1 MTGPPGRM
9 GATGITGKGAL
20 VIFGSSGNLAT
31 TRIIPAAMRLR
42 RRGSMPGS
50 FLILGIDKEPLKGA
64 RQIPGFRFIRG
75 DFGSR
80 STFSALGKALA
91 VIAKGTEP
99 EVMYYLATR
108 PELFAGI
115 VSRLQKEGLC
125 RSKLGDVTVMVEK
138 PFGTDLGSAQVL
150 ESRLRAAFPQ
160 RNIFRVDHFL
170 GKSGTGQI
178 RRARDDS
185 PRLER
190 VWNRSFID
198 HVQIMADESL
208 DVGERGGFYD
218 SVGAVRD
225 MVQSHLFQLLCLVAM
240 EPPESAGPAEVARSK
255 ARVLRAMVMPSN
267 EEVVWGQYKGYNQSH
282 GVKEDTRTPTFVAL
296 KVTIDNA
303 RWMGVPFYLR
313 TGKALARTATEV
325 VVVFRDQATLPKE
338 AQVSLSSIRF
348 CIDPLARMIVEPKG
362 VGTVA
367 SWKGPRHKADEYETL
382 LLEAFNGSQA
392 SFVDA
397 GFNLIAWR
405 LLEPLLRGW
414 EKKTHPLEPAPYECG
429 TWGPSAADGLL
440 AAEGRSWRDGRRS
453 RRSC

>member
-1 MTGPPGRM
+1 MTRPPGRM
-9 GATGITGKGAL
+9 GGTGITGKGAL

-31 TRIIPAAMRLR
+31 TRIIPAALRLR
-42 RRGSMPGS
+42 RRGSVPGS
-50 FLILGIDKEPLKGA
+50 FLILGIDKEPPKGA
-64 RQIPGFRFIRG
+64 GQIPGFRFIRG

-80 STFSALGKALA
+80 STFSSLGKALA
-91 VIAKGTEP
+91 ATPKGTEP
-99 EVMYYLATR
+99 KVMFYLATR

-115 VSRLQKEGLC
+115 VSRLRKEGLS
-125 RSKLGDVTVMVEK
+125 RSRLRGVSVMVEK
-138 PFGTDLGSAQVL
+138 PFGVDLGSAQVL

-170 GKSGTGQI
+170 GKSGTEQI

-185 PRLER
+185 PRLEP
-190 VWNRSFID
+190 VWNHRFID

-208 DVGERGGFYD
+208 DVGERGSFYD

-240 EPPESAGPAEVARSK
+240 EPPESGGPAEVARSK
-255 ARVLRAMVMPSN
+255 ARVLRAMAMPGN
-267 EEVVWGQYKGYNQSH
+267 EEVVWGQYRGYGRAH
-282 GVKEDTRTPTFVAL
+282 GVREDTRTPTFAAL
-296 KVTIDNA
+296 KVTVDNA
-303 RWMGVPFYLR
+303 RWTGVPFYLR

-325 VVVFRDQATLPKE
+325 VVVFRDQAPLPKE
-338 AQVSLSSIRF
+338 AQGSLSSIRF
-348 CIDPLARMIVEPKG
+348 CIDPLARVIVEPQG

-367 SWKGPRHKADEYETL
+367 SWNGPTQKADEYETL

-397 GFNLIAWR
+397 RFNLIAWR
-405 LLEPLLRGW
+405 LLGPLLRGW
-414 EKKTHPLEPAPYECG
+414 EKKTHPLEPAQYERG

-440 AAEGRSWRDGRRS
+440 AADGRSWRDGRRS
-453 RRSC
+453 RRS